1 MSWLHVWLYQIGIIF
16 QHINLNVDIIW
27 GFSSAPTS
35 CDQGPTISVFWMCI
49 FLFRRFSSC
58 FFPLRDLKDQL
69 VPRNLH
75 ELKWLFQLDDEPNL
89 SLRNGW
95 KSPFPSIKKWLA
107 LGFPGIAQAALWARR
122 PVLMGRKEVP
132 PFQGFYPWWWGV
144 FMGGE
149 GGTLRSK

>member
-1 MSWLHVWLYQIGIIF
+1 
-16 QHINLNVDIIW
+16 
-27 GFSSAPTS
+27 
-35 CDQGPTISVFWMCI
+35 
-49 FLFRRFSSC
+49 
-58 FFPLRDLKDQL
+58 
-69 VPRNLH
+69 
-75 ELKWLFQLDDEPNL
+75 LFQLDDEPNL

-132 PFQGFYPWWWGV
+132 AFQGFYFYLWWWGV
-144 FMGGE
+144 FKGGE